1 MKTRRY
7 LENAIGI
14 FAWISG
20 LLIALAVGYGLIK
33 GPLTV
38 PEFLGGNIASNIT
51 GWAIIGTTI
60 ITIIL
65 SFFRKWTKHLIS
77 IHKLLR

>member
-1 MKTRRY
+1 MNKKRQRY

-20 LLIALAVGYGLIK
+20 LLLALAVGYGLIH
-33 GPLTV
+33 GPLTL
-38 PEFLGGNIASNIT
+38 PEIFGGKILSNIT
-51 GWAIIGTTI
+51 GWVIIGTTI

-65 SFFRKWTKHLIS
+65 SFFRK
-77 IHKLLR
+77 

>member
-1 MKTRRY
+1 MKTQKY

-20 LLIALAVGYGLIK
+20 LLIALVIGYGLIY

-38 PEFLGGNIASNIT
+38 PNFLGGNITSNIT
-51 GWAIIGTTI
+51 GWAIIGTTV
-60 ITIIL
+60 ITIFL
-65 SFFRKWTKHLIS
+65 SFFRK
-77 IHKLLR
+77 